1 VQPKKKAYT
10 PFPPP
15 QQPSKLDLQ
24 LASGEYFLKPRE
36 KEAIERRKREEKMH
50 AKADEKKA
58 VREEAFIAP
67 VEKVQEGVKE
77 RREKRKRAEEMM

>member
-1 VQPKKKAYT
+1 
-10 PFPPP
+10 
-15 QQPSKLDLQ
+15 
-24 LASGEYFLKPRE
+24 
-36 KEAIERRKREEKMH
+36 MH